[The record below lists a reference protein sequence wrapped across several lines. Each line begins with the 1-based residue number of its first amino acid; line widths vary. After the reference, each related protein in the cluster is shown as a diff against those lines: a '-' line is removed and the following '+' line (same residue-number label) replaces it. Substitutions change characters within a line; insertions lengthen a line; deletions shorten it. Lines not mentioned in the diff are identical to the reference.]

1 MKKLSLQHLKNS
13 KTKKTVYQM
22 VQPLKIS
29 RIILSGI
36 LFTVIFS
43 LDSIAGSSSK
53 PKNNKW
59 NASVSGGVAQLVSEF
74 TNDFQFLESE
84 FQHNP
89 GWALNINIGRT
100 IGNHWEPGI
109 SFGVYKLSGTAEQA
123 DFTANGIHASFKDIY
138 PGIPVEY
145 DNISSSLLFFMRY
158 YVREFSNQKHNR
170 IRFDPYAEI
179 GGGMNIFATEL
190 FYQTTPPGKERPVIF
205 QKAGNNKG
213 NVGQMSVGLGTQVG
227 FGSKWKLTVSLNTD
241 WVNYDCLD
249 GVHNYNNEG
258 ERNHAKD
265 IVSRLMVGMVIPIGV
280 ASGGGIS
287 SENEHYPWSP

>member
-1 MKKLSLQHLKNS
+1 
-13 KTKKTVYQM
+13 M
-22 VQPLKIS
+22 VQPLKIN

-36 LFTVIFS
+36 LFTFIFS
-43 LDSIAGSSSK
+43 LNSIAGSSSK
-53 PKNNKW
+53 PKNTRW
-59 NASVSGGVAQLVSEF
+59 TASVSGGVAQLVREF
-74 TNDFQFLESE
+74 TNDFQFLENE

-89 GWALNINIGRT
+89 GWALNLNVGRRL
-100 IGNHWEPGI
+100 GKRLEPGI

-145 DNISSSLLFFMRY
+145 DNISSSLLLFMRY
-158 YVREFSNQKHNR
+158 YFREFSNQKYNR
-170 IRFDPYAEI
+170 VRFDPYAEI
-179 GGGMNIFATEL
+179 SGGMNIFATEL
-190 FYQTTPPGKERPVIF
+190 FYQTTPPGKDRPVIF
-205 QKAGNNKG
+205 QKSGPNKG
-213 NVGQMSVGLGTQVG
+213 IVGQLSVGLGTQVG

-265 IVSRLMVGMVIPIGV
+265 IVSRLMVGMVIPIGA
-280 ASGGGIS
+280 ASGGNS
-287 SENEHYPWSP
+287 SSGNDYFPWSP